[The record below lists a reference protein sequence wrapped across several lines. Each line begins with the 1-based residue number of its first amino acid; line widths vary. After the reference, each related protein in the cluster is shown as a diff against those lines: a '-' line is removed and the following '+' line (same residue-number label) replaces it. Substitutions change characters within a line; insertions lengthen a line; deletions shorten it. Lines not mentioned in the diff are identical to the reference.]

1 MKWHKG
7 DRIMN
12 TKRWMTIF
20 LMIPALIGLSACDQ
34 GISNIVSIPGTPVHL
49 ERSFAAAEV
58 TRIDV
63 RTKADNI
70 QFKAGSGEHIQ
81 VQVNGK
87 FDGSEDEM
95 DKLLNTTLEQGQL
108 AIKVGPV
115 EGKVWNNTSLTVEV
129 AVPAK
134 VFDEL
139 RLEASSGNIMADEV
153 VAGKLSVQSSSGNI
167 HVKGYSGKE
176 YQVEASSGNVR
187 LGKMTGKGSVQASS
201 GNVDMEID
209 SFDELVRVHTSSGNA
224 TIRVRPDAVFRI
236 VADTKLDHA
245 AFTIPVTLEQKEGK
259 RKFEASV
266 NQATSESPV
275 LDVTTSSGK
284 MILEKIK

>member
-1 MKWHKG
+1 
-7 DRIMN
+7 MN
-12 TKRWMTIF
+12 TKRCLTIF
-20 LMIPALIGLSACDQ
+20 SLIPLLIGLSACNQ
-34 GISNIVSIPGTPVHL
+34 GISNVVSVSGKPVHV

-58 TRIDV
+58 SRIDV
-63 RTKADNI
+63 RTKAANV

-95 DKLLNTTLEQGQL
+95 DELLNTTLKRGQL

-134 VFDEL
+134 LYDEL
-139 RLEASSGNIMADEV
+139 KLEASSGNITADKVE
-153 VAGKLSVQSSSGNI
+153 AGKLSAQSSSGNI
-167 HVKGYSGKE
+167 NVKGYSGKE
-176 YQVEASSGNVR
+176 YQVAASSGNIH
-187 LGKMTGKGSVQASS
+187 LEKMTGKGNVEASS

-209 SFDELVRVHTSSGNA
+209 SFDESVRVHTSSGNA
-224 TIRVRPDAVFRI
+224 TIRVRSDAVFRI
-236 VADTKLDHA
+236 VADTKLDRA
-245 AFTIPVTLEQKEGK
+245 DLNIPVTLEQKEGK
-259 RKFEASV
+259 RKFKASV
-266 NQATSESPV
+266 NQATSDSPV